1 MLRREYLSSA
11 VNGLTKCR
19 KDFAYHSERPFQ
31 LELPTQG
38 SINMVKVLSF
48 RFQHCFGLLTML
60 LVEGF
65 SETGLFRHLSN
76 HVFRSPVS
84 SKMHQLSLPS
94 FYWTCSK
101 FILNLENAKKSSEN
115 IFRSLHNSIWK
126 CCNKLPLSRREYL
139 SSTVNGLKNS
149 IKIFHITHRDF
160 FNLNG
165 LHMGYINMIKVL
177 SFRFQQWFG
186 PFSML
191 LVEGSS
197 QTGLLKHLSEDVF
210 RIP

>member
-1 MLRREYLSSA
+1 MES
-11 VNGLTKCR
+11 
-19 KDFAYHSERPFQ
+19 
-31 LELPTQG
+31 
-38 SINMVKVLSF
+38 
-48 RFQHCFGLLTML
+48 
-60 LVEGF
+60 
-65 SETGLFRHLSN
+65 
-76 HVFRSPVS
+76 VS
-84 SKMHQLSLPS
+84 SKMHQLSVPY
-94 FYWTCSK
+94 FYWKCSK

-115 IFRSLHNSIWK
+115 IFRFLHNSIWK
-126 CCNKLPLSRREYL
+126 CCNKLPLLRREYL